1 MSKIERFFNTIEI
14 ILLVIFIV
22 IPLII
27 FILFFDLIIFCIN
40 KVLEIIYKNSTHNI
54 NYISDRL
61 FIDDYYWLAGEVIT
75 LLLFLLF

>member
-1 MSKIERFFNTIEI
+1 MGKIKRFFNTIEV
-14 ILLVIFIV
+14 ILLIIFIV

-54 NYISDRL
+54 SYISDRL
-61 FIDDYYWLAGEVIT
+61 FIDDYY
-75 LLLFLLF
+75 

>member
-1 MSKIERFFNTIEI
+1 MVKIKRFFNTIEV
-14 ILLVIFIV
+14 ILLIIFIV

-54 NYISDRL
+54 SYISDRL
-61 FIDDYYWLAGEVIT
+61 FIDDYY
-75 LLLFLLF
+75 

>member
-61 FIDDYYWLAGEVIT
+61 FIDDYY
-75 LLLFLLF
+75 